1 MKALKYKGV
10 NDVGFVDVPIPEPGT
25 GQVRLKVAAC
35 GVCHTDTSFR
45 AHPGIAVPPGLTLG
59 HEIAGRVDSL
69 GPGVVSPP
77 LRTEVVVH
85 TIWSCGS
92 CRQCVRGR
100 QNACLSTGSRLVPP
114 QGPGTRFDGGMAEYV
129 IVPATAVV
137 QTTGLAPETA
147 AVLPDAAIV
156 PYHAIHSSRDLLVPG
171 ASVLIIGVG
180 GLGQF
185 AVSILRAVTAT
196 RIVALDVRES
206 VLEALGDRVDAA
218 LNFRGTQD
226 LAESVIAAAGGHGPD
241 LVLDFV
247 GTDETLRLAGSV
259 VAPYGTV
266 WVPGQTGG
274 TFTVET
280 DRRSTVLPRGAAIVS
295 RPYGG
300 TRQNLIDVIELA
312 ARGSISIPI
321 STYRFEDALRAFDD
335 LDAGRVR
342 GRAVLTMD

>member
-10 NDVGFVDVPIPEPGT
+10 NDVGFVEVPIPEPGPA
-25 GQVRLKVAAC
+25 QVRLKVTAC

-45 AHPGIAVPPGLTLG
+45 SHPGIAVRPGLTLG
-59 HEIAGRVDSL
+59 HEIAGRVESL
-69 GPGVVSPP
+69 GPGVASPA
-77 LRTEVVVH
+77 LGTEVVVH

-100 QNACLSTGSRLVPP
+100 ENACLSTDSRLTPP

-129 IVPATAVV
+129 VVPAKSVV
-137 QTTGLAPETA
+137 PTIGLAPETA

-156 PYHAIHSSRDLLVPG
+156 PYHAIDSTRDLLAPG
-171 ASVLIIGVG
+171 ASVLVIGVG

-196 RIVALDVRES
+196 HIVAVDIRES
-206 VLEALGDRVDAA
+206 VLESLGDRVDAA
-218 LNFRGTQD
+218 LNFRSTQD
-226 LAESVIAAAGGHGPD
+226 LTGSVLTAAGGHGPD

-266 WVPGQTGG
+266 WVPGQEGG
-274 TFTVET
+274 TFTVEA
-280 DRRSTVLPRGAAIVS
+280 DRRSTVLPRGAAIVG

-300 TRQNLIDVIELA
+300 TRRNLVDVIELA
-312 ARGSISIPI
+312 TAGSISVPI
-321 STYRFEDALRAFDD
+321 TTYPFEKALQAFDD
-335 LDAGRVR
+335 LDGGRVR
-342 GRAVLTMD
+342 GRAVLTME